1 MYQLNLFDN
10 QRITSA
16 EAIEL
21 TMQSLQT
28 YGKDYDHWVI
38 SFSGGKDSSTLVTLT
53 IDLIESG
60 RVPRPESLHVLY
72 ADTRMELPPLQMSA
86 MQILSECK
94 RRGFSTEVVMA
105 PIERRFL
112 PYILGRGVPPPNNS
126 TLRYCTQNIK
136 LNPMKLAMERLHLRV
151 NPGLACELD
160 ARNLRMAMGILPQNY
175 INAISSKS
183 LSTKA
188 ILTSAVDKAE
198 IKRLYQRFSKVKLLS
213 LNGVRIGE
221 SAIRDRRILTSCS
234 KNGSECGQGW
244 FQRDLPDSICDK
256 LSPILHWRVCQIWD
270 WLRFDAPGLGF
281 DTEILVDAYGGD
293 EAEEI
298 NARTGCICCPLASKD
313 LALDA
318 LIQMPHWSYLAPL
331 KELRHWYL
339 WARRF
344 DNRLQKHG
352 EINKDGKLSKNPCRK
367 GPLTIKAR
375 QEMLAAVLAI
385 QDKVNTAAIKRG
397 RPLVNILNQEEINYI
412 HRCHDNQVFP
422 QGWTG
427 DEPIGSELLPQ
438 IYSDGT
444 VQPTLF

>member
-1 MYQLNLFDN
+1 MQLSLFDN
-10 QRITSA
+10 ERITSA

-21 TMQSLQT
+21 TMKSLQT
-28 YGKDYDHWVI
+28 YGKDYEHWVI

-53 IDLIESG
+53 IDLIETG
-60 RVPRPESLHVLY
+60 CIPKPKSLHVLY

-94 RRGFSTEVVMA
+94 RRGFETEVVMA
-105 PIERRFL
+105 PIKKRFL
-112 PYILGRGVPPPNNS
+112 PYILGRGVPPPNN
-126 TLRYCTQNIK
+126 TTMRWCTQKIK
-136 LNPMKLAMERLHLRV
+136 LDPMKVAMQ
-151 NPGLACELD
+151 ELYEKYG
-160 ARNLRMAMGILPQNY
+160 R
-175 INAISSKS
+175 
-183 LSTKA
+183 
-188 ILTSAVDKAE
+188 
-198 IKRLYQRFSKVKLLS
+198 LLS

-221 SAIRDRRILTSCS
+221 SAIRDRRILSSCS

-244 FQRDLPDSICDK
+244 FQRELPDFICDK
-256 LSPILHWRVCQIWD
+256 LAPILHWRVCQVWD
-270 WLRFDAPGLGF
+270 WLQFDAPNLGF
-281 DTEILVDAYGGD
+281 DTEVLVDAYGGD

-318 LIQMPHWSYLAPL
+318 LIQMPHWSYLTPL